1 MFLNVSRLFCF
12 TICYGREFQSQMVLR
27 GTITSGMKDKVGQEM
42 LFSSYY
48 VYRNKTLICCYT
60 SGGLGHWLFYTSYI
74 VFRCSS
80 I

>member
-1 MFLNVSRLFCF
+1 
-12 TICYGREFQSQMVLR
+12 MVLR

-60 SGGLGHWLFYTSYI
+60 SGGLGHWLFYTYQLHD
-74 VFRCSS
+74 
-80 I
+80 